1 MVTSQ
6 ERAQVFNDLITAVEM
21 IKANCNTKDLGK
33 YLAQHKFNLYHND
46 DLWHFETK
54 YDAEI
59 KAYASWRAGGK
70 SYQVAMGQLSSNADP
85 NDDFY
90 FQCTTT
96 SLAGMRRAVNA
107 VLMMEAE

>member
-90 FQCTTT
+90 FQCTTS
-96 SLAGMRRAVNA
+96 SLAGLKRAIA
-107 VLMMEAE
+107 AALTGEDE